1 MALIKRNDLATVLD
15 DVRQGKKNQ
24 VYLFFGERYLCK
36 ESADLLQKALLEL
49 GPGAVHP
56 IDGDQ
61 EDAGLTLARL
71 MSFSLLP
78 GRQIYR
84 VTDSR
89 LFQSKDMSAGLWE
102 KAAQAFGA
110 NRPGPALKYLLNMLS
125 LAGVPSE
132 SREPFSELSTDQWQ
146 ALFGTGKP
154 TGDLSWADR
163 LILESGQQSSQ
174 KSSSTNPAEKYM
186 EAFSRGLPGQN
197 ILILTA
203 EAVDKRK
210 KLFTHIKE
218 NGIIIDCTVETGA
231 GSAAQKVQKEVLLEM
246 MQKTLA
252 QFGKKI
258 EPKAMNM
265 FFDRVG
271 FHPVAVVMETE
282 KLVLYA
288 EDRPV
293 ITCNDLE
300 TMVGRS
306 REDALFE
313 LTDAFGKRQIAK
325 TLTTLQ
331 HLLENGTHSL
341 AILATM
347 RNYLRRLL
355 IFRSFQLRPT
365 PFWRQGMS
373 AQQFQGTYLPALKET
388 GEWPDLL
395 KGHPYA
401 LYMSFTKAAEFS
413 CPVLKKWLGLLLE
426 AEFRLKGSPLPQHI
440 VLDDLFLTMLR
451 ETTATSSAGSGS
463 AVNAI

>member
-1 MALIKRNDLATVLD
+1 
-15 DVRQGKKNQ
+15 
-24 VYLFFGERYLCK
+24 
-36 ESADLLQKALLEL
+36 
-49 GPGAVHP
+49 
-56 IDGDQ
+56 
-61 EDAGLTLARL
+61 
-71 MSFSLLP
+71 
-78 GRQIYR
+78 
-84 VTDSR
+84 
-89 LFQSKDMSAGLWE
+89 
-102 KAAQAFGA
+102 
-110 NRPGPALKYLLNMLS
+110 
-125 LAGVPSE
+125 
-132 SREPFSELSTDQWQ
+132 
-146 ALFGTGKP
+146 
-154 TGDLSWADR
+154 
-163 LILESGQQSSQ
+163 
-174 KSSSTNPAEKYM
+174 M
-186 EAFSRGLPGQN
+186 EAFSRGLPAQN

-231 GSAAQKVQKEVLLEM
+231 GSAAQKVQKEVLMEM

-271 FHPVAVVMETE
+271 FHPVAVVTETE
-282 KLVLYA
+282 KLALFA
-288 EDRPV
+288 LDRPV

-313 LTDAFGKRQIAK
+313 LTDAFGKRQMAK

-355 IFRSFQLRPT
+355 IFRSLQLRPA
-365 PFWRQGMS
+365 PIWRQGMS

-440 VLDDLFLTMLR
+440 VLDDLFLTMLQ
-451 ETTATSSAGSGS
+451 ETTPVGS
-463 AVNAI
+463 ACS

>member
-1 MALIKRNDLATVLD
+1 MTLIKRNDLATVLD
-15 DVRQGKKNQ
+15 GVRQGKKNQ

-36 ESADLLQKALLEL
+36 ESADLLQKTLLEQNT
-49 GPGAVHP
+49 GAVHP

-61 EDAGLTLARL
+61 EDAGRTLSRL

-78 GRQIYR
+78 GLQIYR

-102 KAAQAFGA
+102 KAAQAISA
-110 NRPGPALKYLLNMLS
+110 NRPAPALKYLLNMLS
-125 LAGVPSE
+125 LAGVPVE
-132 SREPFSELSTDQWQ
+132 SREPFSELSADQWQ

-154 TGDLSWADR
+154 SGDLSWADR
-163 LILESGQQSSQ
+163 LVQETGSQ
-174 KSSSTNPAEKYM
+174 ASPKGTPTNQAEKYM
-186 EAFSRGLPGQN
+186 EAISRGFPGQN
-197 ILILTA
+197 ILLLTA

-218 NGIIIDCTVETGA
+218 KGVIVDCSVETGA

-246 MQKTLA
+246 VRKTLA
-252 QFGKKI
+252 DFGKKI
-258 EPKAMNM
+258 EPKAMNL

-282 KLVLYA
+282 KLALFV

-293 ITCNDLE
+293 ITCDDLE

-306 REDALFE
+306 REDALYE
-313 LTDAFGKRQIAK
+313 LTDAFGKRQVSK
-325 TLTTLQ
+325 TLTILQ

-341 AILATM
+341 AILSTL

-365 PFWRQGMS
+365 PVWRQGMS

-401 LYMSFTKAAEFS
+401 LYMSFTKAAEYS

-440 VLDDLFLTMLR
+440 VLDELFLTMLQ
-451 ETTATSSAGSGS
+451 ASSCHQPGG
-463 AVNAI
+463 